1 MGAEVGEP
9 GRSYRAPRDTSAQAI
24 CQARGA
30 LEVSGAL
37 KNRPTGVQPMPINQ
51 AEPPQAH
58 EILKSNPDAIYLD
71 VRTEPEFAQGHPD
84 GAINVPVVFIK
95 GPGQM
100 ELNGEF
106 VEVVAKTLPRE
117 KKLVVGCLAGGRS
130 QRACELL
137 EAAGY
142 ADLTNVRGGFGGARD
157 ASGQLVVAGW
167 RDAGLP
173 VSTAVGDNSY
183 QALRRKAG
191 L

>member
-1 MGAEVGEP
+1 MLAERRGYIGNIVDSPKE
-9 GRSYRAPRDTSAQAI
+9 AAHTIMAI
-24 CQARGA
+24 KQ
-30 LEVSGAL
+30 L
-37 KNRPTGVQPMPINQ
+37 
-51 AEPPQAH
+51 EPPEAH
-58 EILKSNPDAIYLD
+58 EILKVNPDAVYLD
-71 VRTEPEFAQGHPD
+71 VRTEPEFAQGHPA

-100 ELNGEF
+100 ELNGDF
-106 VEVVAKTLPRE
+106 LTVVVKTLPRE

-142 ADLTNVRGGFGGARD
+142 IDLANVCGGFGGARNP
-157 ASGQLVVAGW
+157 SGQVVVTGW

-173 VSTAVGDNSY
+173 VSSELGDNTY
-183 QALRRKAG
+183 QALRKKAG

>member
-1 MGAEVGEP
+1 
-9 GRSYRAPRDTSAQAI
+9 
-24 CQARGA
+24 
-30 LEVSGAL
+30 
-37 KNRPTGVQPMPINQ
+37 MPINQ

-58 EILKSNPDAIYLD
+58 EILKSSPDAIYLD
-71 VRTEPEFAQGHPD
+71 VRTEPEFALGHPD

-106 VEVVAKTLPRE
+106 VDVVAKTLPRE

-142 ADLTNVRGGFGGARD
+142 TDLTNVRGGFGGARD
-157 ASGQLVVAGW
+157 ASGQVVVAGW

-173 VSTAVGDNSY
+173 VSTEVGDNSY